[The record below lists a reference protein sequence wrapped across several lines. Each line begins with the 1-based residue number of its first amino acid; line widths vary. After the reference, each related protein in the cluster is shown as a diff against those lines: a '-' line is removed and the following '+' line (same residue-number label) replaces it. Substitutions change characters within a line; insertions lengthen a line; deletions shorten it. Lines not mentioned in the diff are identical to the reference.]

1 MIAFLRNM
9 TGRIDISQLNSPP
22 ERSEFAVAKYFAAL
36 GKDIVFIAPSAI
48 PGQHRP
54 DILMDGVEWEIKCPE
69 GSSKRTIE
77 NNMRKALLQSRNVI
91 FDLRQIKLAEKDCI
105 QELEHQYSKR
115 SQLRKMYIIK
125 KDLGLLSYLNKH

>member
-1 MIAFLRNM
+1 M
-9 TGRIDISQLNSPP
+9 TGRIDISYLNCPP
-22 ERSEFAVAKYFAAL
+22 EKSEFSVAKYFADM
-36 GKDIVFIAPSAI
+36 GKDIVFIPPSAI

-69 GSSKRTIE
+69 GNSKRTIE

-91 FDLRQIKLAEKDCI
+91 FDLRHIKLPEKDSI
-105 QELEHQYSKR
+105 QQLEHQYSIR

-125 KDLGLLSYLNKH
+125 KDGELLSFMDKH